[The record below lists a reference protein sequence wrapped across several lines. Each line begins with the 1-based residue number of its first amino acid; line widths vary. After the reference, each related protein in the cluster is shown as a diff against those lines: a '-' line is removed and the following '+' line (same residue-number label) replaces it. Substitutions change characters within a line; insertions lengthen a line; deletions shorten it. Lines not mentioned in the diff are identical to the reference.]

1 MIARA
6 QNRVPS
12 RFTSEMK
19 LGQKQKLDPATQA
32 YLSRDHAWFVA
43 FAPADDPEIVVV
55 VLNEHGGWGAEAA
68 APVASKIIKAWSD
81 IKKQD
86 ETKSMARAEQ

>member
-1 MIARA
+1 
-6 QNRVPS
+6 
-12 RFTSEMK
+12 MK
-19 LGQKQKLDPATQA
+19 LGQKQNLKSEQTQ
-32 YLSRDHAWFVA
+32 YFSRDHAWFA
-43 FAPADDPEIVVV
+43 SYAPADDAEIVVV

-86 ETKSMARAEQ
+86 EAKSMARAEQ

>member
-1 MIARA
+1 
-6 QNRVPS
+6 
-12 RFTSEMK
+12 
-19 LGQKQKLDPATQA
+19 
-32 YLSRDHAWFVA
+32 
-43 FAPADDPEIVVV
+43 V

-86 ETKSMARAEQ
+86 EAKSMARAEQ